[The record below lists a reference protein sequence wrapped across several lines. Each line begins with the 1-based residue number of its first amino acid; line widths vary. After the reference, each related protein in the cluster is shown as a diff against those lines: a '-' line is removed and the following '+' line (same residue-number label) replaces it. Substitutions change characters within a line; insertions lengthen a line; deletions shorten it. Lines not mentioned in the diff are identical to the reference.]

1 MKVYKNRFQ
10 ILRRHTGYL
19 LLTACFCLGASE
31 SGWAQIRAELR
42 VTPSIPLHKVDPHIY
57 GQFLEHF
64 GRVINGGLW
73 AELLRNRKFY
83 PVDPDRI
90 HVADP
95 WKPESDLSAVS
106 YVIDRSI
113 TLDGI
118 SSQRI
123 STFGKESSW
132 RGIRQTGFDLLGGK
146 EYVAYAWIRT
156 GSGKGNVSFRLE
168 SAEGVA
174 AAHAEVRLEPSDWKK
189 YEVRLT
195 PDRDLRP
202 AVFRLAFDATGQN
215 WVGEASLMPADNI
228 GGMRRDVIELTKNLG
243 PTIMRWPGGGYSDSY
258 DWRKAIGPRE
268 RRPPQDILPYG
279 QPFGYDNGIDS
290 DDFGTDEYMNFCRL
304 VGADPYISANF
315 GSGTPEMAAQWVEY
329 CNGSVQ
335 TTWGARRAANGH
347 PEPYGVKY
355 WTIGNEIWGSF
366 ELGWMNAEGYATYYA
381 PFTKSM
387 RAVDPTIQIVA
398 VGMFHD
404 PNVRTWNETVLQQEW
419 PQIDLLSLHHY
430 FTGLFALPE
439 WRNNPLQA
447 YNAIVAEPTIAEQRA
462 REMISLMDQITAGR
476 KKILIAFDEWNQ
488 LTLDF
493 PPPVNTPE
501 RSEQNQFIDL
511 LNKTGLDINLTHRD
525 GIFGARMLQ
534 LFMRLGDRIPL
545 AIRTHLINSL
555 GSIRSDSTRS
565 YITASGKVMQLYRW
579 HSGSELVKVEQQSP
593 EFDVPEQ
600 GWKGI
605 SYLDAAAT
613 RSADG
618 AKLYLHLIN
627 LHPSESMGLKVAIA
641 QSEVDPKGDLWQI
654 APQDF
659 ITRNDFGVTNVE
671 ITHEQKTGLRPEFT
685 LLLPPHSISVLEL
698 QLRR

>member
-1 MKVYKNRFQ
+1 MKGYKHRFHTF
-10 ILRRHTGYL
+10 RRHTGYL
-19 LLTACFCLGASE
+19 LIAVYLFLGASE
-31 SGWAQIRAELR
+31 SGWAQIRADLR
-42 VTPSIPLHKVDPHIY
+42 VNPAIPLHKIDPHIY

-83 PVDPDRI
+83 PVDPDRS

-95 WKPESDLSAVS
+95 WKPESDLNAVS

-123 STFGKESSW
+123 STFGTKSNW
-132 RGIRQTGFDLLGGK
+132 RGIRQTGFDLMGGK
-146 EYVAYAWIRT
+146 EYVAYAWIRAR
-156 GSGKGNVSFRLE
+156 SGNGNVSFRLE
-168 SAEGVA
+168 STEGVA
-174 AAHAEVRLEPSDWKK
+174 AAHAEARLEAGEWKK

-202 AVFRLAFDATGQN
+202 AIFRLAFDAPGQN
-215 WVGEASLMPADNI
+215 WVAEVSLMPADNI
-228 GGMRRDVIELTKNLG
+228 GGMRRDVIELTKDLG

-258 DWRKAIGPRE
+258 EWLKAIGPRE

-279 QPFGYDNGIDS
+279 QPNGYDNGIDS

-304 VGADPYISANF
+304 IGAEPYISANF

-335 TTWGARRAANGH
+335 TTWGARRSANGH
-347 PEPYGVKY
+347 PEPYGIKY

-381 PFTKSM
+381 PFAKAM

-404 PNVRTWNETVLQQEW
+404 PNIRAWNETVLQQEW
-419 PQIDLLSLHHY
+419 QQIDLLSLHHY

-439 WRNNPLQA
+439 WRNNPLMA

-462 REMISLMDQITAGR
+462 REVISLMDRITEGR

-493 PPPVNTPE
+493 PPPVSTPE

-511 LNKTGLDINLTHRD
+511 MNKTGLDINLTHRD

-534 LFMRLGDRIPL
+534 LFMRLGDRIPI
-545 AIRTHLINSL
+545 AMRTHLINSL

-579 HSGSELVKVEQQSP
+579 HSGTELVKVEQQSP
-593 EFDVPEQ
+593 VFDVPEQ

-605 SYLDAAAT
+605 SYLDATAT
-613 RSADG
+613 RSDDG

-627 LHPSESMGLKVAIA
+627 LHPNEPMGLKVAIV
-641 QSEVDPKGDLWQI
+641 QSEVDPKGELWQI

-659 ITRNDFGVTNVE
+659 MARNDFGVTNVE
-671 ITHEQKTGLRPEFT
+671 ITHEQRKDLRPEFT

-698 QLRR
+698 QLRK